1 MFKKSTP
8 EAKLNCSILTAVVF
22 CPYCGQ
28 QATLDIP
35 STPGSVCLTHA
46 LEFWTGLLAYVND
59 RSDQGENQK
68 VPCTC
73 HVCNQLSPLNART
86 IPAAAAASSPR
97 DTEERSD
104 SPRPMNA
111 DSSDAAQASLP

>member
-28 QATLDIP
+28 QATVDIP

-59 RSDQGENQK
+59 RSDHGKNQM

-73 HVCNQLSPLNART
+73 RVCTQLSALNARST
-86 IPAAAAASSPR
+86 LAAAAGSSPR
-97 DTEERSD
+97 GTEERSD